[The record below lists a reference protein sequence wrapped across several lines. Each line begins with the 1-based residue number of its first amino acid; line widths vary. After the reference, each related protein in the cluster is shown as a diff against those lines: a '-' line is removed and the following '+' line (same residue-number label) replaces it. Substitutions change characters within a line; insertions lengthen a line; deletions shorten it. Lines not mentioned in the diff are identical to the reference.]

1 MGLGVEGLGVGI
13 SRVEGS
19 GALSLVGLGLG
30 VYCLRLFPGL
40 EEPCIADHA
49 SYDDKYLLLQV
60 GLLPSSLITSY
71 YRNHSGRMQSKK
83 EAPLGGATLCPR
95 EPRVLFKLTKIKQTA
110 RPPLRMQWNYDIC
123 CSSRTTRHKHRIT
136 HGP

>member
-1 MGLGVEGLGVGI
+1 MGLGVQGLGVGI

-49 SYDDKYLLLQV
+49 SYDDKNLLLQV
-60 GLLPSSLITSY
+60 GLLQSSLVTDY
-71 YRNHSGRMQSKK
+71 YRNHSGRVK
-83 EAPLGGATLCPR
+83 ERGPPGRSYLVPEGAEGALQA
-95 EPRVLFKLTKIKQTA
+95 EK
-110 RPPLRMQWNYDIC
+110 N
-123 CSSRTTRHKHRIT
+123 
-136 HGP
+136 